1 MDYILND
8 SLEIFDRHSGW
19 ILWNL
24 FLAYIPFVLSFWLFR
39 RKRIVRSLLWW
50 IAYVVFIAFLPNAP
64 YMLTDIIHLMDAIRD
79 GYSVWVLTIIFVPL
93 HTFAILAGFEAY
105 VVSVMNQSH
114 YLVREGAKQYVTLSE
129 LLIHALT
136 AVGIYLGRFLRFN
149 SWDLVTS
156 PDTVLL
162 STLDTLTSKRPI
174 LVIFVTFV
182 IITVAYWIAKQI
194 TIGLWLR
201 IKQVRSGLDF

>member
-50 IAYVVFIAFLPNAP
+50 IAYVIFVAFLPNAP

-93 HTFAILAGFEAY
+93 HAFAMLAGFEAY

-114 YLVREGAKQYVTLSE
+114 YLVKEGSKQYVTISE
-129 LLIHALT
+129 LLIHALA

-162 STLDTLTSKRPI
+162 GTLDTLTSRRPI

-182 IITVAYWIAKQI
+182 VITVAYWIAKQI

>member
-50 IAYVVFIAFLPNAP
+50 IAYVVCIAFLPNAP

-93 HTFAILAGFEAY
+93 HAFAMLAGFEAY

-114 YLVREGAKQYVTLSE
+114 YLVKEGAKQYVTLAE
-129 LLIHALT
+129 LLSRALA

-162 STLDTLTSKRPI
+162 STLDTLTSRRPI

>member
-1 MDYILND
+1 MDYILQD

-50 IAYVVFIAFLPNAP
+50 IAFVVFVAFLPNAP

-93 HTFAILAGFEAY
+93 HAFAILAGFEAY

-114 YLVREGAKQYVTLSE
+114 YLVKEGAKRYVTTSE

-162 STLDTLTSKRPI
+162 GTLDTLSSRRPI

-201 IKQVRSGLDF
+201 IKQVRSDLDF

>member
-50 IAYVVFIAFLPNAP
+50 IAYVVCIAFLPNAP

-93 HTFAILAGFEAY
+93 HAFAMLAGFEAY

-114 YLVREGAKQYVTLSE
+114 YLVKEGAKQYVTLSE
-129 LLIHALT
+129 LLIHALA

-162 STLDTLTSKRPI
+162 STLDTLTSRRPI

>member
-50 IAYVVFIAFLPNAP
+50 IAYVVCIAFLPNAP

-93 HTFAILAGFEAY
+93 HAFAMLAGFEAY

-114 YLVREGAKQYVTLSE
+114 YLVKEGAKQYVTLSE
-129 LLIHALT
+129 LLIHALA

-162 STLDTLTSKRPI
+162 RTLDTLTSRRPI
-174 LVIFVTFV
+174 PVIFVTFV

>member
-1 MDYILND
+1 MDYILKD

-39 RKRIVRSLLWW
+39 RRVMTRSLLWW
-50 IAYVVFIAFLPNAP
+50 IVYIVFIAFLPNAP

-79 GYSVWVLTIIFVPL
+79 GYSVWILTIIFVPL
-93 HTFAILAGFEAY
+93 HAFAMLAGFQAY

-114 YLVREGAKQYVTLSE
+114 YLVKAGAKHYVTASE
-129 LLIHALT
+129 LMIHAL
-136 AVGIYLGRFLRFN
+136 AAIGIYLGRFLRFN
-149 SWDLVTS
+149 SWDFVTS

-162 STLDTLTSKRPI
+162 GTLDTLTSKRPI
-174 LVIFVTFV
+174 LVIFITFV